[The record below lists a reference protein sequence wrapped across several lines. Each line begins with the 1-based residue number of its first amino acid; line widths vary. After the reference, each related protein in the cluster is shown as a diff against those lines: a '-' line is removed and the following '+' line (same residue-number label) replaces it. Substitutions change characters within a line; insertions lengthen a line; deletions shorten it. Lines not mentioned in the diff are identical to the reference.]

1 MTKRQTRTKKEKT
14 NNRSVRKDRRGP
26 KEERRKTGRD
36 SKDAY
41 VLTTGDE
48 LEKEETR
55 RRRRCCEEEAR
66 EKKIWRQSSGSNVD
80 CLYTGDR
87 GSPRGSPRGSRE
99 EAERKEKLA
108 VKEMTTGKSRGEG
121 QSESRKA
128 SCVDP
133 EGLKKN
139 RTFHQH
145 LLLLFLSSSSLVLVF
160 FFSCSA
166 MFFSSF
172 PFRMFSFFSSFFLSP
187 PLDFLRSLYSSPFSL
202 FLLFLSL
209 LLLASSTVLRC
220 LSSRDF
226 VRTSASCW
234 RRQRCMFSR
243 HRAEKGGERQ
253 GLPPFCFVSGVSQVS
268 SFLAAHSARCAAQS
282 RALCDFRGDC
292 MRFLRNALARKGEE
306 RAPRKGRSVRAGRK
320 QTWRFNATFTKQPRV
335 SPQVSSRSSGSTL

>member
-87 GSPRGSPRGSRE
+87 GSPRGSRE
-99 EAERKEKLA
+99 EGE
-108 VKEMTTGKSRGEG
+108 TRGERNDDWKVKRRRTIRSQKG
-121 QSESRKA
+121 VMCRSRR
-128 SCVDP
+128 P
-133 EGLKKN
+133 EEKQDLPP
-139 RTFHQH
+139 T
-145 LLLLFLSSSSLVLVF
+145 SSSPVLVF

-268 SFLAAHSARCAAQS
+268 SLLAAHSARCAAQS

-292 MRFLRNALARKGEE
+292 MRFLRNAMARKGEE
-306 RAPRKGRSVRAGRK
+306 RAPRKGRSVRAGTK
-320 QTWRFNATFTKQPRV
+320 QTWHFNATFTKQARV
-335 SPQVSSRSSGSTL
+335 SPQVSGRSSGSTL